1 MWNITKKAK
10 DRFTTNNLLPIHESD
25 DDWEIA
31 LKEAKEEGEDLIA
44 SLREELDEVKAE
56 LLQVLPSRFVPF
68 LEDGSLNQPT
78 LPKAVREDYLKSM
91 QEADEEFEH
100 ILEAAAKQTNQALP
114 FLPTA
119 VQDVFAES
127 IHDATIERIERHQDA
142 LHLYINTDGGF
153 NTKSLIHFSF
163 IGVTSEESDE
173 PLEVGQ
179 WFIYDELQ
187 KTDDGFA
194 FRVLF
199 DCPESQWTIAMKTL
213 DAQYFYRPA
222 EYSRLR
228 DEEKL
233 EDTSLTEYL
242 TKLHPEDRYWFIT
255 PDVECSVQTLS
266 NNLILENG
274 SIEFGEEEMTVTLG
288 NDHFSYDLSEYNPI
302 AFIYTDVYED
312 PYAHLNEPVPID
324 DLETATLSDDLEWQ
338 VRAWN
343 TMYAYP
349 NPHEIS
355 DIINQVLSKIEMTEE
370 NEMMISMYA
379 EHFYKENILTNDV
392 VEKYRTIIDIEE

>member
-10 DRFTTNNLLPIHESD
+10 NTFITNNLLPIHESD

-31 LKEAKEEGEDLIA
+31 LREAEEEGEDLITR
-44 SLREELDEVKAE
+44 LREELDEVKAE
-56 LLQVLPSRFVPF
+56 LLHVLPSPFIPF
-68 LEDGSLNQPT
+68 LENGSLNQPT
-78 LPKAVREDYLKSM
+78 LPKTVREDYLKWM

-100 ILEAAAKQTNQALP
+100 ILEAASERTNQALP
-114 FLPTA
+114 FLPMP

-127 IHDATIERIERHQDA
+127 IHDATIERIKRDQDT
-142 LHLYINTDGGF
+142 LHLYVNTDGGF
-153 NTKSLIHFSF
+153 NSKSLIHFSF
-163 IGVTSEESDE
+163 IGVTSEESDK

-187 KTDDGFA
+187 KIDGGFA

-199 DCPESQWTIAMKTL
+199 DCPESQWTIAMKGL

-233 EDTSLTEYL
+233 EDTSMTEYL
-242 TKLHPEDRYWFIT
+242 TKLNPKDRYWFIT
-255 PDVECSVQTLS
+255 PHVECSIQSLS
-266 NNLILENG
+266 NNVILENG
-274 SIEFGEEEMTVTLG
+274 SIDFRENVMSVTVG
-288 NDHFSYDLSEYNPI
+288 NERFSYDLSEYNPI
-302 AFIYTDVYED
+302 SFIYTDIFED
-312 PYAHLNEPVPID
+312 PYAHLNEPVPTEE
-324 DLETATLSDDLEWQ
+324 LETAALSDDLEWQ

-343 TMYAYP
+343 TMYVYP

-370 NEMMISMYA
+370 NEMMISVYVD
-379 EHFYKENILTNDV
+379 HFYKEKILSDVV
-392 VEKYRTIIDIEE
+392 VEKYRTIIDS